1 MSRVHS
7 SSSDPESGVRALRDT
22 SDSPVEHSPVEQS
35 PVGRGPEA
43 NSGNRL
49 CQPVVPSRRQCIP
62 LPSARTVSAAVA
74 RSLRIDKK
82 PRRGEMVVRPKEP
95 HKRERVPE
103 AELPWTN
110 YRRRCDGWSAAASDL
125 QARGPTTW
133 PAIRGPQ
140 SSQTADLHQLPR
152 AGVPLFPAQ
161 PRIRC
166 SDPQPAIAEIAVAVQ
181 SG

>member
-1 MSRVHS
+1 MSSGHS
-7 SSSDPESGVRALRDT
+7 SSSDRESGVRALRDA
-22 SDSPVEHSPVEQS
+22 SASPVEQS

-43 NSGNRL
+43 HSGNRL

-62 LPSARTVSAAVA
+62 ILSARAVSAAVA

-82 PRRGEMVVRPKEP
+82 PRPGEMVVRPKKL

-110 YRRRCDGWSAAASDL
+110 YRRRCDGWSGAASDL
-125 QARGPTTW
+125 QAPGSTTW
-133 PAIRGPQ
+133 PAVRGPD
-140 SSQTADLHQLPR
+140 SSRTADWLLLPR
-152 AGVPLFPAQ
+152 AAVPLFPGQ
-161 PRIRC
+161 LRIRC
-166 SDPQPAIAEIAVAVQ
+166 SDPQPAMAEVAGVVR